1 MATTPPATNPGT
13 VNIPVTP
20 ESLTNTQLS
29 PEEISAFSYTGPEAN
44 QEDFDK
50 RSFAMT
56 REVEES
62 VQKGEA
68 TKALAF
74 RSLQR
79 DYYANNPEF
88 ANNQMPGENPFED
101 DALGRTPEFTG
112 PDGQTLPIQF

>member
-1 MATTPPATNPGT
+1 MSSTTPAGREGA

-20 ESLTNTQLS
+20 ESLANTDLTK
-29 PEEISAFSYTGPEAN
+29 EEISAFSHTGPEAN

-56 REVEES
+56 QEIEQS
-62 VQKGEA
+62 VQQGEA

-79 DYYANNPEF
+79 DYFANNPDF
-88 ANNQMPGENPFED
+88 AGNQMPGENPFED
-101 DALGRTPEFTG
+101 DALGRQPQFTG
-112 PDGQTLPIQF
+112 PDGQDIPLEF